1 MANRAEITTNSI
13 VGVNYIIMNEAL
25 NALWTS
31 IKKKKR
37 SINANRTVIWFTYKS
52 ISHLGFSRSDCLLI
66 SNLNILEGTKCEPT
80 NLLPHRFQTFVHH
93 RGRF

>member
-31 IKKKKR
+31 IKKKEEASMQIKLL
-37 SINANRTVIWFTYKS
+37 S
-52 ISHLGFSRSDCLLI
+52 GLLI
-66 SNLNILEGTKCEPT
+66 KVSLIWVSLAAI
-80 NLLPHRFQTFVHH
+80 VS
-93 RGRF
+93 